1 MLWPPRSDDMLASV
15 TRFRLSVVVLLVGLA
30 LAGCSSG
37 TPSAAS
43 PAPLAPANSLIYL
56 ELTVRPQGAQRAA
69 VESALTRLIGHS
81 PDAAIQGFVTRFLM
95 RSHLRYSDFAPW
107 LGQRIGLVINGFSPG
122 AVGFIAPSS
131 DPAAGLE
138 AVRRLE
144 LRKGP
149 LHSASYAGVHYQVR
163 STDRVVAFGVVGR
176 NVVVAS
182 PSVFRGIVDAYH
194 GHSLAKTPAFTS
206 AMAALPSGALVRG
219 YIDATRLGS
228 ALQGVLQ
235 ALPSATTASVA
246 VRQAFAAYVGKLHG
260 TFSFSVSAATRA
272 LTLDL
277 HSSSHHG
284 LAADVSGAPA
294 QSWLAI
300 GSASFNPAKVIPLL
314 DSLRGN
320 PGFAAVLAKVRSALG
335 VDLLRDVLPALGPF
349 QLSIQG
355 TSLLNLGAG
364 LKMTPSDPAAA
375 GRLLAAIRRLAAR
388 SSSLSVQ
395 GSDTSF
401 VITKRGLPIPRVQ
414 VALSGGRVLATV
426 DESFSALLSPSSKLA
441 SNPRFAAAR
450 AALPPGSRVS
460 AFIDVHA
467 ITQLL
472 SLLPSSVSTLPNSG
486 ALAVLKRLNYLVVG
500 SDQARGD
507 TRVVLA
513 LN

>member
-1 MLWPPRSDDMLASV
+1 M
-15 TRFRLSVVVLLVGLA
+15 
-30 LAGCSSG
+30 
-37 TPSAAS
+37 
-43 PAPLAPANSLIYL
+43 PANSLIYL
-56 ELTVRPQGAQRAA
+56 ELTVRPQGAQRAE

-81 PDAAIQGFVTRFLM
+81 PDAAIQSLLTRFLM
-95 RSHLRYSDFAPW
+95 RSHLSRGDFQSW
-107 LGQRIGLVINGFSPG
+107 LGQRIGIVVTGLSPNGLG
-122 AVGFIAPSS
+122 LIAPTNNPS
-131 DPAAGLE
+131 AGLR
-138 AVRRLE
+138 AVRAIA

-149 LHSASYAGVHYQVR
+149 LKPATYAGVHYLVR
-163 STDRVVAFGVVGR
+163 TTNAAGAVGAVGR
-176 NVVVAS
+176 NVVVAT
-182 PSVFRGIVDAYH
+182 PSVFKRIVDAYH
-194 GHSLAKTPAFTS
+194 GHSIATTPAFTS

-228 ALQGVLQ
+228 ALGGVLQ
-235 ALPSATTASVA
+235 SLPTATAASLPVQRAL
-246 VRQAFAAYVGKLHG
+246 AAYVGKLHG
-260 TFSFSVSAATRA
+260 TFSFSLSAASRA

-277 HSSSHHG
+277 HSSSHQG
-284 LAADVSGAPA
+284 LAADVSGAPS

-300 GSASFNPAKVIPLL
+300 GSASFNPAKIIPLL
-314 DSLRGN
+314 SSLRSS
-320 PGFAAVLAKVRSALG
+320 PGFAAVLANVRATLG

-355 TSLLNLGAG
+355 TSPLTAG
-364 LKMTPSDPAAA
+364 VGLEMTPSDPSAA

-395 GSDTSF
+395 GSDRSF
-401 VITKRGLPIPRVQ
+401 VITERGLPIPRVQ
-414 VALSGGRVLATV
+414 VAESGGRVLATV
-426 DESFSALLSPSSKLA
+426 DESFSALLSPPNRLA

-460 AFIDVHA
+460 AFIDFRT

-472 SLLPSSVSTLPNSG
+472 GVLPSSLGSTGSAG
-486 ALAVLKRLNYLVVG
+486 ALAVVKRLNYLAVG